1 MTTLRHSATSTLAAL
16 LLATA
21 LLAGGCDRAGSGQ
34 RDLQQIQD
42 SGRLTVLTMYGPASY
57 FIYRDSETGLQ
68 YETARQLAEYI
79 GVQMDVVVARST
91 HELIEMLNSGEGD
104 LIAYSLPITNSGK
117 DSVLYCGHEFIT
129 HQVIVQRDSKEALTD
144 VTELIGKDVYVKSG
158 RQYTRMK
165 NLNDEL
171 GGGIRLHE
179 VTADTLSA
187 EDLMA
192 QVDAGE
198 IDYSVADNDAARLSR
213 TYYPDLNINLAV
225 SLDQRSSWAVRKTST
240 QLAALIDRWSAEAST
255 AATYISNANRYFRQS
270 RSLSNPPIISVED
283 GQISVFDNLFKRY
296 APEIGWDW
304 RLLASLA
311 YTESNFDPDV
321 VSRAGAQGLMQLM
334 PATAHSMGVPVGR
347 ESDPEESVRAA
358 VKYLSYTGTVF
369 SSVPKEER
377 YKFILA
383 AYNSGIGHV
392 QDAMALAE
400 KYGRNKYVWD
410 DNVERYLLLKSN
422 EEYYTDPVCKN
433 GYLRGAETEKFVRS
447 TLERYERYRELIRT
461 IAVR

>member
-1 MTTLRHSATSTLAAL
+1 MTIPRHSATSALAAL
-16 LLATA
+16 LLATM
-21 LLAGGCDRAGSGQ
+21 LLAGGCGKAGDSL

-57 FIYRDSETGLQ
+57 FIYRDSEMGLQ
-68 YETARQLAEYI
+68 YETARQLAEHI
-79 GVQMDVVVARST
+79 GVQMDIVVARST

-104 LIAYSLPITNSGK
+104 LIAYDLPITNTGK
-117 DSVLYCGHEFIT
+117 DSVLFCGHEFIT
-129 HQVIVQRDSKEALTD
+129 HQVLVQRDSKDALTD

-158 RQYTRMK
+158 RHYTRMK

-171 GGGIRLHE
+171 GGGIKLHE

-187 EDLMA
+187 EGLMA
-192 QVDAGE
+192 QVNAGE
-198 IDYSVADNDAARLSR
+198 IDYSVADNDVARLNR
-213 TYYPDLNINLAV
+213 AYYPDLNINLAV
-225 SLDQRSSWAVRKTST
+225 GFDQRSSWAVRKTST
-240 QLAALIDRWSAEAST
+240 QLAALIDDWSAEAST
-255 AATYISNANRYFRQS
+255 ASAYISNANRYFMQGKR
-270 RSLSNPPIISVED
+270 LATAPILSVED
-283 GQISVFDNLFKRY
+283 GRISAFDDLFKRY

-334 PATAHSMGVPVGR
+334 PVTAHNMGVPVGR
-347 ESDPEESVRAA
+347 EGDPEESVRAA
-358 VKYLSYTGTVF
+358 VKYLSYTNTVF
-369 SSVPKEER
+369 GSVPKEER
-377 YKFILA
+377 PKFVLA

-392 QDAMALAE
+392 LDAMALAE
-400 KYGRNKYVWD
+400 KYGRDKYVWE

-433 GYLRGAETEKFVRS
+433 GYLRGAETEKFVRI

-461 IAVR
+461 D

>member
-1 MTTLRHSATSTLAAL
+1 MTIPRHSAASALAAL
-16 LLATA
+16 LLATV
-21 LLAGGCDRAGSGQ
+21 LLAGGCNKANDSR

-42 SGRLTVLTMYGPASY
+42 SGQLTVLTMYGPASY
-57 FIYRDSETGLQ
+57 FIYRDSAMGLQ
-68 YETARQLAEYI
+68 YETARQLAAYI
-79 GVQMDVVVARST
+79 GVQMNIVVARST
-91 HELIEMLNSGEGD
+91 RELIEMLNSGEGD
-104 LIAYSLPITNSGK
+104 LIAYDLPITNTDK

-129 HQVIVQRDSKEALTD
+129 HQVIVQRDSKDALTD

-158 RQYTRMK
+158 HHYTRMK

-187 EDLMA
+187 EGLMA
-192 QVDAGE
+192 QVNAGE
-198 IDYSVADNDAARLSR
+198 IDYSVADNDVARLNR
-213 TYYPDLNINLAV
+213 AYYPNLNINLAV
-225 SLDQRSSWAVRKTST
+225 SFDQRSSWAVRKTST

-255 AATYISNANRYFRQS
+255 ATAYISNTNRYFMQGKR
-270 RSLSNPPIISVED
+270 LATAPILSVED
-283 GQISVFDNLFKRY
+283 GQISAFDDLFKRY

-334 PATAHSMGVPVGR
+334 PVTAHNMGVPVGR
-347 ESDPEESVRAA
+347 EGDPEESVRAA
-358 VKYLSYTGTVF
+358 VKYLSYTSTVF
-369 SSVPKEER
+369 GSVPNEER
-377 YKFILA
+377 HKFVLA

-392 QDAMALAE
+392 LDAMALAE
-400 KYGRNKYVWD
+400 KYGRDKYVWE

-433 GYLRGAETEKFVRS
+433 GYLRGAETEKFVRI

-461 IAVR
+461 D

>member
-1 MTTLRHSATSTLAAL
+1 MATPLHSATSALAAL
-16 LLATA
+16 LLTTA
-21 LLAGGCDRAGSGQ
+21 LLAGGCSRAGSGL

-57 FIYRDSETGLQ
+57 FIYRDSEMGLQ

-79 GVQMDVVVARST
+79 GVQMDIVVARST
-91 HELIEMLNSGEGD
+91 HELVGMLNSGKGD
-104 LIAYSLPITNSGK
+104 LIAYNLPVTNAGK
-117 DSVLYCGHEFIT
+117 DSVLYCGHEFTT
-129 HQVIVQRDSKEALTD
+129 HQVIVQRSGKDALTD

-165 NLNDEL
+165 SLNDEL
-171 GGGIRLHE
+171 GGGIKLHE
-179 VTADTLSA
+179 VTADSVSA
-187 EDLMA
+187 EDLTA

-198 IDYSVADNDAARLSR
+198 IDYTVADNDVARLIR
-213 TYYPDLNINLAV
+213 TYHPDLNINLAI
-225 SLDQRSSWAVRKTST
+225 SFDQRSSWAVRKTST

-255 AATYISNANRYFRQS
+255 ADTYLSNASRYFRQS
-270 RSLSNPPIISVED
+270 RSLSNPPVISVED
-283 GQISVFDNLFKRY
+283 GRISAFDDLFRRY

-334 PATAHSMGVPVGR
+334 PVTAHNMGVPIGR

-358 VKYLSYTGTVF
+358 VKYLSYTGSVF
-369 SSVPKEER
+369 GSVPKEER
-377 YKFILA
+377 YKFVLA

-400 KYGRNKYVWD
+400 KYGCDKNVWD

-461 IAVR
+461 D